1 MQAPQTPQ
9 TLIARLRAG
18 VVGRGGGVTVGILV
32 FALILIGGLWAM
44 ILTEEQEERDEIIA
58 SAVNQNSNL
67 AVAYE
72 EHVARTLKG
81 LDGVLLFLR
90 HEYRRVGTRMD
101 IEQYVRDGIIDER
114 LFSIVSLTD
123 ERGNVVVSSKPVAQ
137 VNYSDREYFRAHQ
150 LRRGRDDLHIS
161 TPLLGR
167 VSDTWQV
174 PISRPLIKTDGSFGG
189 VVVLSVNPD
198 YFTRFY
204 QKAEIGKQ
212 GLVMLVGLDGISRAH
227 RVGNKLSFGDDMA
240 DTALLQE
247 QARSDTG
254 DILSQKGVDN
264 VTRYVSYR
272 TLPGYPLIVAVGSS
286 RDEVLAEFLRNRN
299 RDYFLA
305 TLITASILGFAA
317 MLVVAVHR
325 QERSAIALA
334 TSEARFRATFEQAA
348 IGIAHTSLDGR
359 YLAVNR
365 KFCDMLGYTREE
377 LVGTPSTSVTH
388 PEDQDNEG
396 LFRERLMSGIPS
408 LTAEKRYVCKD
419 GRVIWGNRTVSLVT
433 DHAGEPLYFLR
444 VVEDI
449 TERKRLQAELL
460 EMATTD
466 ALTGLPNRR
475 TFMSRLEEEFAR
487 VKRFGTHQVAVLML
501 DLDYFKSI
509 NDTHGHAAGD
519 EVLRQV
525 AMLIRNETR
534 RVDLCSRLGGEE
546 FAILL
551 VGATLVAAS
560 EFAERLRGK
569 IAAAAIIHDGK
580 AISVTASIG
589 IAAMKASDDAADE
602 SLLRADG
609 ALYHAKDFGRNRVKV
624 VDEGQGVAAGIS
636 AA

>member
-1 MQAPQTPQ
+1 MQAPHHPQ
-9 TLIARLRAG
+9 TLLARLM
-18 VVGRGGGVTVGILV
+18 VSVSGRGGGVTVAIV
-32 FALILIGGLWAM
+32 MFALILIGGLWAM
-44 ILTEEQEERDEIIA
+44 ILNEEQAERDEIIA
-58 SAVNQNSNL
+58 SAVKQNSNL

-90 HEYRRVGTRMD
+90 HEYRRVGARMN
-101 IEQYVRDGIIDER
+101 IEQYFEDGIIDEG
-114 LFSIVSLTD
+114 LFSVVSVID
-123 ERGNVVVSSKPVAQ
+123 ERGKVVVSSKPLPPA
-137 VNYSDREYFRAHQ
+137 NHADRESFRVHQ
-150 LRRGRDDLHIS
+150 LRRGRDALHIS
-161 TPLLGR
+161 MPLLGR
-167 VSDTWQV
+167 ASDTWQI
-174 PISRPLIKTDGSFGG
+174 PISRPLTKADGSFAG
-189 VVVLSVNPD
+189 VIVLSVNPE

-212 GLVMLVGLDGISRAH
+212 GLVMLVGLDGVSRA
-227 RVGNKLSFGDDMA
+227 RRIGTTLSFGDDMA

-247 QARSDTG
+247 QARNG
-254 DILSQKGVDN
+254 VGEILSKKGVDN

-272 TLPGYPLIVAVGSS
+272 TLPGYPLIVAVGAS
-286 RDEVLAEFLRNRN
+286 RDEVLAEFQRNLN
-299 RDYFLA
+299 LDYFLA
-305 TLITASILGFAA
+305 TLITAAILGFAA
-317 MLVVAVHR
+317 MLVVAVRR

-365 KFCDMLGYTREE
+365 KFCDMVGYTRDE
-377 LVGTPSTSVTH
+377 LVGSPSTSVTH

-396 LFRERLMSGIPS
+396 LFRDRLMSGIPS

-419 GRVIWGNRTVSLVT
+419 GRVIWGNRTVSIVT

-449 TERKRLQAELL
+449 TERKRLQADLL

-487 VKRFGTHQVAVLML
+487 VQRFGTHQVAVLML
-501 DLDYFKSI
+501 DLDYFKRI

-525 AMLIRNETR
+525 AMLIRDETR
-534 RVDLCSRLGGEE
+534 RVDLCSRIGGEE

-551 VGATLVAAS
+551 AGATLVAARD
-560 EFAERLRGK
+560 FAERLRSK

-580 AISVTASIG
+580 AIAVTTSIG
-589 IAAMKASDDAADE
+589 IAAMRASDDAADAA
-602 SLLRADG
+602 LLRADG
-609 ALYHAKDFGRNRVKV
+609 ALYHAKDFGRNQVKV
-624 VDEGQGVAAGIS
+624 VEDEASGAAG
-636 AA
+636 AVA

>member
-1 MQAPQTPQ
+1 MKAPQTPQ
-9 TLIARLRAG
+9 TLLARLRAG
-18 VVGRGGGVTVGILV
+18 VAGRGGGVTVGILV

-58 SAVNQNSNL
+58 TAVKQNSNL

-90 HEYRRVGTRMD
+90 HEYQRVGTRMD
-101 IEQYVRDGIIDER
+101 IGQYIRDGIIDER

-137 VNYSDREYFRAHQ
+137 INYSDREYFRTHQ
-150 LRRGRDDLHIS
+150 LRRGRDDLYIS

-167 VSDTWQV
+167 ISDTWQV

-189 VVVLSVNPD
+189 VVMLSVNPD

-212 GLVMLVGLDGISRAH
+212 GLVMLVGLDGISRAR
-227 RVGNKLSFGDDMA
+227 RVGNTLSFGDDMA

-254 DILSQKGVDN
+254 EILSQKGVDN

-272 TLPGYPLIVAVGSS
+272 TLPGYPLIVAVGAS
-286 RDEVLAEFLRNRN
+286 RDEVLAEFFRNRN

-305 TLITASILGFAA
+305 MLITASIMGFAA

-377 LVGTPSTSVTH
+377 LVGSPSTSVTH

-475 TFMSRLEEEFAR
+475 TFMTRLEEEFAR
-487 VKRFGTHQVAVLML
+487 VKRFNTHQVAVLML
-501 DLDYFKSI
+501 DLDYFKRI

-525 AMLIRNETR
+525 AMLIRDETR

-551 VGATLVAAS
+551 AGAALNAAS
-560 EFAERLRGK
+560 DFAERLRGK

-589 IAAMKASDDAADE
+589 IAAMKASDDAADAA
-602 SLLRADG
+602 LLRADG
-609 ALYHAKDFGRNRVKV
+609 ALYHAKDFGRNQVKV
-624 VDEGQGVAAGIS
+624 AEDGEVAAAGIS

>member
-1 MQAPQTPQ
+1 MAS
-9 TLIARLRAG
+9 
-18 VVGRGGGVTVGILV
+18 VSGRGGGVTVAIV
-32 FALILIGGLWAM
+32 MFALILIGGLWTL
-44 ILTEEQEERDEIIA
+44 ILTEEQAEREEIIA
-58 SAVNQNSNL
+58 SVVKQNSNL

-90 HEYRRVGTRMD
+90 HEYRRVGSRMNM
-101 IEQYVRDGIIDER
+101 EQYFEDGIIDEG
-114 LFSIVSLTD
+114 LFSIVSVID
-123 ERGNVVVSSKPVAQ
+123 ERGKIVVSSKPVPP
-137 VNYSDREYFRAHQ
+137 VNYADREYFRVHQ
-150 LRRGRDDLHIS
+150 LRRGRDALHIS
-161 TPLLGR
+161 MPLLGR
-167 VSDTWQV
+167 VSDTWQI
-174 PISRPLIKTDGSFGG
+174 PISRPLTKADGSFAG
-189 VVVLSVNPD
+189 VIVLSVNPD

-212 GLVMLVGLDGISRAH
+212 GLVMLVGLDGVSRE
-227 RVGNKLSFGDDMA
+227 RRIGNTLSFGDDMA
-240 DTALLQE
+240 DTTLLQE
-247 QARSDTG
+247 QARNG
-254 DILSQKGVDN
+254 VGEILSKRGVDN

-272 TLPGYPLIVAVGSS
+272 TLPGYPLIVAVGAS
-286 RDEVLAEFLRNRN
+286 RDEVLAEFQRNLT
-299 RDYFLA
+299 RDYFLVI
-305 TLITASILGFAA
+305 LISAAILGFAA
-317 MLVVAVHR
+317 MLVVAIHR

-365 KFCDMLGYTREE
+365 KFCDMLGYTRDE
-377 LVGTPSTSVTH
+377 LVGSPSTSFTH

-449 TERKRLQAELL
+449 TDRKRLQADLL

-487 VKRFGTHQVAVLML
+487 VLRFGAHQVAVLML
-501 DLDYFKSI
+501 DLDYFKRI

-525 AMLIRNETR
+525 AMLIRDETR

-551 VGATLVAAS
+551 AGATLVAARD
-560 EFAERLRGK
+560 FAERLRSK
-569 IAAAAIIHDGK
+569 IAAAAVIHDGK
-580 AISVTASIG
+580 AIAVTASIG
-589 IAAMKASDDAADE
+589 IAAMKTSDDAADAA
-602 SLLRADG
+602 LLRADG
-609 ALYHAKDFGRNRVKV
+609 ALYHAKDFGRNQVKV
-624 VDEGQGVAAGIS
+624 VDDEASDAAG
-636 AA
+636 AAA

>member
-1 MQAPQTPQ
+1 MPAQQPPQ
-9 TLIARLRAG
+9 TLIARLKAG
-18 VVGRGGGVTVGILV
+18 VSGRGGDVTVAIV
-32 FALILIGGLWAM
+32 IFALLLIGGLWTM
-44 ILTEEQEERDEIIA
+44 ILTEERSERDEVIA
-58 SAVNQNSNL
+58 SVVKQNSNL

-90 HEYRRVGTRMD
+90 HEYLRVGARMN
-101 IEQYVRDGIIDER
+101 IEQYVRDGIIDES
-114 LFSIVSLTD
+114 LFSIVSITD
-123 ERGNVVVSSKPVAQ
+123 GRGNIVVSSKPVPP
-137 VNYSDREYFRAHQ
+137 VNYSDREYFRVHQ

-167 VSDTWQV
+167 ISDTWQV
-174 PISRPLIKTDGSFGG
+174 PISRPLIKADSSFGG
-189 VVVLSVNPD
+189 IIVLSVNPD

-212 GLVMLVGLDGISRAH
+212 GLVMLVGLDGISRAR
-227 RVGNKLSFGDDMA
+227 RVGSTLSFGDDM
-240 DTALLQE
+240 TEETLLRE
-247 QARSDTG
+247 QSRSDVG
-254 DILSQKGVDN
+254 EILSQKGVDN
-264 VTRYVSYR
+264 VARYVSYR
-272 TLPGYPLIVAVGSS
+272 TLPGYPLIVAVGAS
-286 RDEVLAEFLRNRN
+286 RDEVLAEFMRNRN

-305 TLITASILGFAA
+305 ALITAAILGFAA

-359 YLAVNR
+359 YLAVNH
-365 KFCDMLGYTREE
+365 KFCEMLGYTREE
-377 LVGTPSTSVTH
+377 LVGSPSTSVTH

-396 LFRERLMSGIPS
+396 LFRERLMSGTPS

-475 TFMSRLEEEFAR
+475 TFMGRLDEEFAR

-501 DLDYFKSI
+501 DLDYFKRI

-525 AMLIRNETR
+525 AMLIRDETR

-551 VGATLVAAS
+551 AGATLIAAS

-589 IAAMKASDDAADE
+589 IAAMKASDDAADAA
-602 SLLRADG
+602 LLRADG

-624 VDEGQGVAAGIS
+624 VDEGEGAAAGIN
-636 AA
+636 AV

>member
-1 MQAPQTPQ
+1 MPATQPPQ
-9 TLIARLRAG
+9 TLMARLKAG
-18 VVGRGGGVTVGILV
+18 VSGRGGDVTVAIV
-32 FALILIGGLWAM
+32 IFALLLIGGLWTM
-44 ILTEEQEERDEIIA
+44 ILTEERAERDEVIA
-58 SAVNQNSNL
+58 SVVKQNSNL

-90 HEYRRVGTRMD
+90 HEYRRIGARMD
-101 IEQYVRDGIIDER
+101 IEQYVKDGIIDES
-114 LFSIVSLTD
+114 LFSIVSITD
-123 ERGNVVVSSKPVAQ
+123 ERGNVVVSSKPVPP
-137 VNYSDREYFRAHQ
+137 VNYSDREYFRVHQ

-174 PISRPLIKTDGSFGG
+174 PISRPLSKADGSFGG
-189 VVVLSVNPD
+189 IIVLSVNPD

-212 GLVMLVGLDGISRAH
+212 GLVMLVGLDGISRAR
-227 RVGNKLSFGDDMA
+227 RVGSTLSFGDDMA
-240 DTALLQE
+240 EETLLRE
-247 QARSDTG
+247 QSRSDVG
-254 DILSQKGVDN
+254 EILSQKGVDN

-272 TLPGYPLIVAVGSS
+272 TLPGYPLIVAVGAS
-286 RDEVLAEFLRNRN
+286 RDEVLAEFMRNRN

-305 TLITASILGFAA
+305 ALITAAILGFAA

-377 LVGTPSTSVTH
+377 LVGSPSTSVTH

-475 TFMSRLEEEFAR
+475 TFMGRLEEEFAR
-487 VKRFGTHQVAVLML
+487 VKRFGAHQVAVLML
-501 DLDYFKSI
+501 DLDYFKRI

-525 AMLIRNETR
+525 AMLIRDETR

-551 VGATLVAAS
+551 AGATLIAAS

-589 IAAMKASDDAADE
+589 ISAMKASDDAADAA
-602 SLLRADG
+602 LLRADG
-609 ALYHAKDFGRNRVKV
+609 ALYHAKDFGRNQVKV
-624 VDEGQGVAAGIS
+624 VEEGESAAAGIS

>member
-1 MQAPQTPQ
+1 MPATQPPQ
-9 TLIARLRAG
+9 TLMARLKAG
-18 VVGRGGGVTVGILV
+18 VSGRGGDVTVAIV
-32 FALILIGGLWAM
+32 IFALLLIGGLWTM
-44 ILTEEQEERDEIIA
+44 ILTEERAERDEVIA
-58 SAVNQNSNL
+58 SVVKQNSNL

-90 HEYRRVGTRMD
+90 HEYRRIGARMD
-101 IEQYVRDGIIDER
+101 IEQYVKDGIIDES
-114 LFSIVSLTD
+114 LFSIVSITD
-123 ERGNVVVSSKPVAQ
+123 ERGNVVVSSKPVPP
-137 VNYSDREYFRAHQ
+137 VNYSDREYFRVHQ

-174 PISRPLIKTDGSFGG
+174 PISRPLSKADGSFGG
-189 VVVLSVNPD
+189 IIVLSVNPD

-212 GLVMLVGLDGISRAH
+212 GLVMLVGLDGISRAR
-227 RVGNKLSFGDDMA
+227 RVGSTLSFGDDMA
-240 DTALLQE
+240 EETLLRE
-247 QARSDTG
+247 QSRSDVG
-254 DILSQKGVDN
+254 EILSQKGVDN

-272 TLPGYPLIVAVGSS
+272 TLPGYPLIVAVGAS
-286 RDEVLAEFLRNRN
+286 RDEVLAEFMRNRN

-305 TLITASILGFAA
+305 ALITAAILGFAA

-377 LVGTPSTSVTH
+377 LVGSPSTSVTH

-475 TFMSRLEEEFAR
+475 TFMGRLEEEFAR
-487 VKRFGTHQVAVLML
+487 VKRFGAHQVAVLML
-501 DLDYFKSI
+501 DLDYFKRI

-525 AMLIRNETR
+525 AMLIRERAIRSLSPR
-534 RVDLCSRLGGEE
+534 RPHG
-546 FAILL
+546 
-551 VGATLVAAS
+551 
-560 EFAERLRGK
+560 RGC
-569 IAAAAIIHDGK
+569 H
-580 AISVTASIG
+580 
-589 IAAMKASDDAADE
+589 
-602 SLLRADG
+602 
-609 ALYHAKDFGRNRVKV
+609 
-624 VDEGQGVAAGIS
+624 
-636 AA
+636 

>member
-1 MQAPQTPQ
+1 
-9 TLIARLRAG
+9 
-18 VVGRGGGVTVGILV
+18 V
-32 FALILIGGLWAM
+32 
-44 ILTEEQEERDEIIA
+44 
-58 SAVNQNSNL
+58 
-67 AVAYE
+67 
-72 EHVARTLKG
+72 
-81 LDGVLLFLR
+81 
-90 HEYRRVGTRMD
+90 
-101 IEQYVRDGIIDER
+101 IDER
-114 LFSIVSLTD
+114 GKI
-123 ERGNVVVSSKPVAQ
+123 VVSSKPVPP
-137 VNYSDREYFRAHQ
+137 VNYADREYFRVHQ
-150 LRRGRDDLHIS
+150 LRRGRDALHIS
-161 TPLLGR
+161 MPLLGR
-167 VSDTWQV
+167 VSDTWQI
-174 PISRPLIKTDGSFGG
+174 PISRPLTKADGSFAG
-189 VVVLSVNPD
+189 VIVLSVNPD

-212 GLVMLVGLDGISRAH
+212 GLVMLVGLDGVSRA
-227 RVGNKLSFGDDMA
+227 RRIGNTLSFGDDMV
-240 DTALLQE
+240 DTTLLQE
-247 QARSDTG
+247 QARNG
-254 DILSQKGVDN
+254 VGEILSKRGVDN

-272 TLPGYPLIVAVGSS
+272 TLPGYPLIVAVGAS
-286 RDEVLAEFLRNRN
+286 RDEVLAEFQRNLT

-305 TLITASILGFAA
+305 ILISAAILGFAA
-317 MLVVAVHR
+317 MLVVAIHR

-365 KFCDMLGYTREE
+365 KFCDMLGYTRDE
-377 LVGTPSTSVTH
+377 LVGSPSTSVTH

-449 TERKRLQAELL
+449 TDRKRLQADLL

-487 VKRFGTHQVAVLML
+487 VLRFGAHQVAVLML
-501 DLDYFKSI
+501 DLDYFKRI

-525 AMLIRNETR
+525 AMLIRDETR

-551 VGATLVAAS
+551 AGATLVAARD
-560 EFAERLRGK
+560 FAERLRSK
-569 IAAAAIIHDGK
+569 IAAAAVIHDGK
-580 AISVTASIG
+580 AIAVTASIG
-589 IAAMKASDDAADE
+589 IAAMKTSDDAADAA
-602 SLLRADG
+602 LLRADG
-609 ALYHAKDFGRNRVKV
+609 ALYHAKDFGRNQVKV
-624 VDEGQGVAAGIS
+624 VDDEASDAAG
-636 AA
+636 AAA

>member
-1 MQAPQTPQ
+1 MESRHAPQ
-9 TLIARLRAG
+9 TLIARLMAG
-18 VVGRGGGVTVGILV
+18 VSGRGGGVTVAIV
-32 FALILIGGLWAM
+32 IFALILIGGLWTM
-44 ILTEEQEERDEIIA
+44 ILTEEQAEHDEIIT
-58 SAVNQNSNL
+58 SVVKQNSNL

-72 EHVARTLKG
+72 EHVTRTLKG

-90 HEYRRVGTRMD
+90 HEYRRLGARMNV
-101 IEQYVRDGIIDER
+101 EQYVKDGIIDES
-114 LFSIVSLTD
+114 LFSIVSVTD
-123 ERGNVVVSSKPVAQ
+123 ERGNVVVSSKAVPPI
-137 VNYSDREYFRAHQ
+137 NYSDREYFRVHQ
-150 LRRGRDDLHIS
+150 LRRGRDDLYIS
-161 TPLLGR
+161 MPLLGR
-167 VSDTWQV
+167 VSDSWQI
-174 PISRPLIKTDGSFGG
+174 PISRPLMKADGSFAG
-189 VVVLSVNPD
+189 VIVLSVNPD
-198 YFTRFY
+198 YFSRFY

-212 GLVMLVGLDGISRAH
+212 GLVMLVGLDGISRAR
-227 RVGNKLSFGDDMA
+227 RVGSTLSFGDDMA
-240 DTALLQE
+240 DETLLRE
-247 QARSDTG
+247 QSRSDVG
-254 DILSQKGVDN
+254 EILSQKGVDN

-272 TLPGYPLIVAVGSS
+272 TLPGYPLIVAVGAS

-305 TLITASILGFAA
+305 TLITAAILGFAA

-377 LVGTPSTSVTH
+377 LVGAPSTSVTH

-396 LFRERLMSGIPS
+396 LFREQLMSGIPS

-449 TERKRLQAELL
+449 TDRKRLQAELL

-487 VKRFGTHQVAVLML
+487 VKRFGAHQVAVLML
-501 DLDYFKSI
+501 DLDYFKSV

-551 VGATLVAAS
+551 VGATLIAAS

-589 IAAMKASDDAADE
+589 IAAMKPSDDAADAA
-602 SLLRADG
+602 LLRADG

-624 VDEGQGVAAGIS
+624 VDEGEGVAEGIS

>member
-1 MQAPQTPQ
+1 MQATQTPQ

-18 VVGRGGGVTVGILV
+18 VAGRGGGVTVGILV

-44 ILTEEQEERDEIIA
+44 ILTEEQEERNEIIA

-137 VNYSDREYFRAHQ
+137 VNYSDREYFRSHQ

-174 PISRPLIKTDGSFGG
+174 PISRPLFKTDGSFGG

-212 GLVMLVGLDGISRAH
+212 GLVMLVGLDGISRAR

-254 DILSQKGVDN
+254 EILSQKGVDN

-286 RDEVLAEFLRNRN
+286 RDEVLAEFMRNRN

-388 PEDQDNEG
+388 PDDQDNEG

-624 VDEGQGVAAGIS
+624 VDEGEGVAAGIS

>member
-1 MQAPQTPQ
+1 MAS
-9 TLIARLRAG
+9 
-18 VVGRGGGVTVGILV
+18 VSGRGGGVTVAIV
-32 FALILIGGLWAM
+32 MFALILIGGLWTL
-44 ILTEEQEERDEIIA
+44 ILTEEQAEREEIIA
-58 SAVNQNSNL
+58 SVVKQNSNL

-90 HEYRRVGTRMD
+90 HEYRRVGSRMNM
-101 IEQYVRDGIIDER
+101 EQYFEDGIIDEG
-114 LFSIVSLTD
+114 LFSIVSVID
-123 ERGNVVVSSKPVAQ
+123 ERGKIVVSSKPVPP
-137 VNYSDREYFRAHQ
+137 VNYADREYFRVHQ
-150 LRRGRDDLHIS
+150 LRRGRDALHIS
-161 TPLLGR
+161 MPLLGR
-167 VSDTWQV
+167 VSDTWQI
-174 PISRPLIKTDGSFGG
+174 PISRPLTKADGSFAG
-189 VVVLSVNPD
+189 VIVLSVNPD

-212 GLVMLVGLDGISRAH
+212 GLVMLVGLDGVSRA
-227 RVGNKLSFGDDMA
+227 RRIGNTLSFGDDMA
-240 DTALLQE
+240 DTTLLQE
-247 QARSDTG
+247 QARNG
-254 DILSQKGVDN
+254 VGEILSKRGVDN

-272 TLPGYPLIVAVGSS
+272 TLPGYPLIVAVGAS
-286 RDEVLAEFLRNRN
+286 RDEVLAEFQRNLT

-305 TLITASILGFAA
+305 ILISAAILGFAA
-317 MLVVAVHR
+317 MLVVAIHR

-365 KFCDMLGYTREE
+365 KFCDMLGYTRDE
-377 LVGTPSTSVTH
+377 LVGSPSTSVTH

-396 LFRERLMSGIPS
+396 LFRDRLMSGIPS

-419 GRVIWGNRTVSLVT
+419 GRVIWCNRTVSLVT

-449 TERKRLQAELL
+449 TDRKRLQADLL

-487 VKRFGTHQVAVLML
+487 VLRFGAHQVAVLML
-501 DLDYFKSI
+501 DLDYFKRI

-525 AMLIRNETR
+525 AMLIRDETR

-551 VGATLVAAS
+551 AGATLVAARD
-560 EFAERLRGK
+560 FAERLRSK
-569 IAAAAIIHDGK
+569 IAAAAVIHDGK
-580 AISVTASIG
+580 AIAVTASIG
-589 IAAMKASDDAADE
+589 IAAMKTSDDAADAA
-602 SLLRADG
+602 LLRADG
-609 ALYHAKDFGRNRVKV
+609 ALYHAKDFGRNQVKV
-624 VDEGQGVAAGIS
+624 VDDEASDAAG
-636 AA
+636 AAA